1 MTTLQEI
8 SVRTSGSALQII
20 FLSMRT
26 DAVVPYFFVEV
37 LYRLPEFS
45 PFSNVYS
52 FSTPYS
58 DSGSAF
64 NAAFVWTQGLVKKRG
79 EAIIEIDNPC
89 NCPLLSKLKQQAIV
103 SAAGANV
110 PVLENGK

>member
-1 MTTLQEI
+1 
-8 SVRTSGSALQII
+8 
-20 FLSMRT
+20 MRT
-26 DAVVPYFFVEV
+26 DVGVPYFLAEV

-58 DSGSAF
+58 DSGNAF
-64 NAAFVWTQGLVKKRG
+64 NAAFVWTQGFVKKCG
-79 EAIIEIDNPC
+79 EAIREIDNPC

-103 SAAGANV
+103 SAAGVNIS
-110 PVLENGK
+110 VLENGK

>member
-1 MTTLQEI
+1 M
-8 SVRTSGSALQII
+8 S
-20 FLSMRT
+20 T
-26 DAVVPYFFVEV
+26 DTGDPYFLAEV

-64 NAAFVWTQGLVKKRG
+64 NAAFVWTQGFVEKRG
-79 EAIIEIDNPC
+79 ETIREIDNPC

-103 SAAGANV
+103 SAAGVNV

>member
-8 SVRTSGSALQII
+8 SVHTTGSVLQIVL
-20 FLSMRT
+20 LSMRT
-26 DAVVPYFFVEV
+26 DAGEPYFLAEV

-58 DSGSAF
+58 DPASAF
-64 NAAFVWTQGLVKKRG
+64 KDAFVWTQGFVKKRG
-79 EAIIEIDNPC
+79 EAIIVIDNPC
-89 NCPLLSKLKQQAIV
+89 NCPFLSKLIQQAIV
-103 SAAGANV
+103 SAAGVNV